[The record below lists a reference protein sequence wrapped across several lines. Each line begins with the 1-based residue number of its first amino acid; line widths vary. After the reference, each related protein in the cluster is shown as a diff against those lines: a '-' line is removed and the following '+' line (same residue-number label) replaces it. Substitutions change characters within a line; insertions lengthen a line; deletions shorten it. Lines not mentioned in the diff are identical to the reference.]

1 MECALRE
8 DDSDD
13 GAARPKARGARPS
26 GFGVLDREITRNVAV
41 DGTLPGA
48 AASLCRPTTLPAT
61 EKVCRIVDFDLASLE
76 IRMTAGLGGGH
87 LRFPLSESDCVLWT
101 EQVVLAG
108 SAFRTVRPSLTL
120 CAGDPAVLEK
130 STASAGAHRFVTP
143 RIPHRPQQDL
153 PDLAARAVVRRRTTL
168 GEWPRD
174 WNCAIWPN
182 ANAGFI
188 KSDQDSL
195 RCLEKAQTA

>member
-61 EKVCRIVDFDLASLE
+61 EKVCRIVDLDLASLE
-76 IRMTAGLGGGH
+76 IRMTAGLGGGR
-87 LRFPLSESDCVLWT
+87 LRFALSESDCVLRT
-101 EQVVLAG
+101 KQGVHADA
-108 SAFRTVRPSLTL
+108 SFRTGVPSLSQ

-143 RIPHRPQQDL
+143 RIPHRPLKDL
-153 PDLAARAVVRRRTTL
+153 PDQAAPRTVERGTPF
-168 GEWPRD
+168 GDWPRD
-174 WNCAIWPN
+174 WDNAIWPN
-182 ANAGFI
+182 TNAGLF
-188 KSDQDSL
+188 KAEQDML
-195 RCLEKAQTA
+195 RGPEKARTA

>member
-1 MECALRE
+1 M
-8 DDSDD
+8 
-13 GAARPKARGARPS
+13 
-26 GFGVLDREITRNVAV
+26 DRKVVFN
-41 DGTLPGA
+41 GTLPGA
-48 AASLCRPTTLPAT
+48 AAYLCRPTALPAID
-61 EKVCRIVDFDLASLE
+61 KVCGIGGFDLTSLE
-76 IRMTAGLGGGH
+76 IRATARLRGGH
-87 LRFPLSESDCVLWT
+87 LRSPLSVSDHVLQT
-101 EQVVLAG
+101 EQAALADA
-108 SAFRTVRPSLTL
+108 AFRTAGPSLAL
-120 CAGDPAVLEK
+120 CAEDPAILED
-130 STASAGAHRFVTP
+130 STTCAGADQFVTP